1 MKTPSKI
8 LIADHQP
15 ETTLEIAVIL
25 KEAGYQVFEAHN
37 EKDCLNIIFS
47 QNPDILLM
55 EGALP
60 HGDAEAFC
68 KQVKLNHNLPQLHI
82 ILMSDDMEGSGALYD
97 FSNLDYFNDFIRKPV
112 YRKELLL
119 KISLY
124 QLIKNMKAAM
134 KWQKNMYDGILSN
147 LSDLVINTD
156 LEGNISNINAAAET
170 VSGWKLREVEGQKAD
185 VVIRL
190 LNESSRQ
197 PEEDV
202 ISKVLQQIPP
212 IKQNHSGI
220 LITKEGVEVSVL
232 ASVIPL
238 KDECDNLNGALVILH
253 PTKILSEIPVNPN
266 PDMPPSFN
274 LKDFTHYI

>member
-1 MKTPSKI
+1 MKTLSKI

-15 ETTLEIAVIL
+15 ETTLEIAEIL

-37 EKDCLNIIFS
+37 EKDCLNLIFS

-68 KQVKLNHNLPQLHI
+68 RQVKLNHNLPQLHI
-82 ILMSDDMEGSGALYD
+82 ILMADMEGSGTLFD
-97 FSNLDYFNDFIRKPV
+97 FNNLDYFNDFIRKPV

-134 KWQKNMYDGILSN
+134 KWQKNMFEGILSN
-147 LSDLVINTD
+147 LSDIVINTD
-156 LEGNISNINAAAET
+156 LEGNILNINGAAET
-170 VSGWKLREVEGQKAD
+170 VSGWKLKEVEGQKANT
-185 VVIRL
+185 VFQL
-190 LNESSRQ
+190 FNETTRQ
-197 PEEDV
+197 REDDT
-202 ISKVLQQIPP
+202 ILKVLQQVPP

-220 LITKEGVEVSVL
+220 LKTKDGLEISIL

-238 KDECDNLNGALVILH
+238 KDECDNLNGALAILH
-253 PTKILSEIPVNPN
+253 PTKILSENSVNSN